1 MKKQRGVPSRRDL
14 SSQKAHLR
22 GTSLAEHAEGL
33 RNWGLYDLDIERAE
47 RLREVLES
55 LHEANR
61 HVPIIVE
68 GKRDVAA
75 LREIGFTGEIIAVH
89 GGKGIYEFC
98 EDLAERFRRVVLLTD
113 WDEQGEVLH
122 RKLSEHLRG
131 ISEEFA
137 FLREIIRFLCQK
149 EVKDIEGVPAL
160 LERLS
165 GARVTMGES
174 GIP

>member
-1 MKKQRGVPSRRDL
+1 MRKQKGVLSRRDL
-14 SSQKAHLR
+14 SSQKVRLR
-22 GTSLAEHAEGL
+22 EKPLAEHAEGL

-55 LHEANR
+55 LHEINR
-61 HVPIIVE
+61 SVPIVVE
-68 GKRDVAA
+68 GKRDVTA

-89 GGKGIYEFC
+89 GGKGLYEFC

-131 ISEEFA
+131 MSEEFA

-149 EVKDIEGVPAL
+149 DVKDIEGMPAL

-165 GARVTMGES
+165 GGRVTIGES